1 MYRLGWLFAALVSVV
16 ACLLWAN
23 RSASVSNEGWG
34 AMKYPQ
40 LVLGMLAIFIYVGVE
55 VSIGSNLSEL
65 LKQPEFG
72 SLQATQIAP
81 YISMYWGS
89 MMIGRWAGSVKVF
102 NPSQMMKNILL
113 FVVPLVGFGVVLA
126 VNTIAQH
133 DMSPLYWYVVC
144 VLIQIAAFYISQD
157 KPMLTLIV
165 FSGLGALAMLIG
177 IFTSGTVAVYA
188 FISAGLL
195 CSIMWP
201 CIFSLSLAGLG
212 KYTSQGSAFL
222 IMMIL
227 GGGVIPPLQ
236 GKLADVSGVG
246 IHASYWVA
254 FACFLYLAYFAYAI
268 KGILQKQGIDYDSL
282 SSEGGH

>member
-1 MYRLGWLFAALVSVV
+1 
-16 ACLLWAN
+16 
-23 RSASVSNEGWG
+23 
-34 AMKYPQ
+34 
-40 LVLGMLAIFIYVGVE
+40 
-55 VSIGSNLSEL
+55 
-65 LKQPEFG
+65 
-72 SLQATQIAP
+72 
-81 YISMYWGS
+81 
-89 MMIGRWAGSVKVF
+89 
-102 NPSQMMKNILL
+102 
-113 FVVPLVGFGVVLA
+113 
-126 VNTIAQH
+126 
-133 DMSPLYWYVVC
+133 
-144 VLIQIAAFYISQD
+144 
-157 KPMLTLIV
+157 MLTLIV